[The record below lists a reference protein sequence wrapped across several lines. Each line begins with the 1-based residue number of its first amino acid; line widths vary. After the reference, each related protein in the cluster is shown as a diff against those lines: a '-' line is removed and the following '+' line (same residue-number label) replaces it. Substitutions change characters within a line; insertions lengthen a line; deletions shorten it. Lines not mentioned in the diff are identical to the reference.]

1 MNKVKSKILIIGKNS
16 YIGTNVKLWLEKSG
30 HLVDELDAHNENWDQ
45 VNFGE
50 FDSVIQVAAIVH
62 RKDVDNWDLYKKIN
76 VDLPVKV
83 ATCAKKQGVHQF
95 VFLSTMAVYGKD
107 KNLPNSSVIDSN
119 TQKYPTSL
127 YGKSKNI
134 AEEKLKEL
142 ESKDFRVAI
151 VRPPNVY
158 GPNCKGNYIANF
170 KKLTTKINIFP
181 EIFLNS
187 RQSMLY
193 IDNLSELIRLIIE
206 KNIGGYFMPQDDEIV
221 NTCELINYISHVLNK
236 KIFFSE
242 LMGKL
247 IFPFARCTV
256 VNKVYG
262 GVYYHRELS
271 TSSVGEYNIVS
282 FQEGIRRTIGDAEV

>member
-1 MNKVKSKILIIGKNS
+1 MNKLKGKILIIGKNS

-119 TQKYPTSL
+119 TEKHPTSL

>member
-62 RKDVDNWDLYKKIN
+62 RKDVDDWDLYKKIN

>member
-1 MNKVKSKILIIGKNS
+1 MNKLKGKILIIGKNS

-62 RKDVDNWDLYKKIN
+62 RKDVDDWDLYKKIN

-119 TQKYPTSL
+119 TEKHPTSL

-142 ESKDFRVAI
+142 ESKDFKVAI

-158 GPNCKGNYIANF
+158 GPNCKGNYITNF
-170 KKLTTKINIFP
+170 KKLTKKISIFP

-206 KNIGGYFMPQDDEIV
+206 KNVGGYFMPQDDEIV
-221 NTCELINYISHVLNK
+221 NTCELISYISSAMNK
-236 KIFFSE
+236 KILFSK
-242 LMGKL
+242 LMGNF
-247 IFPFARCTV
+247 IIPFSKCTV

-262 GVYYHRELS
+262 GVNYNRELS
-271 TSSVGEYNIVS
+271 SSSVGEYNVVTLK
-282 FQEGIRRTIGDAEV
+282 EGISRTIGDVN